1 MRLIVKCGVKQQAMI
16 NKVGAAGIAIGI
28 AISGTAATKF
38 GIAN

>member
-1 MRLIVKCGVKQQAMI
+1 MRLIVTCGVKQQAII

-28 AISGTAATKF
+28 AISASAAKKF